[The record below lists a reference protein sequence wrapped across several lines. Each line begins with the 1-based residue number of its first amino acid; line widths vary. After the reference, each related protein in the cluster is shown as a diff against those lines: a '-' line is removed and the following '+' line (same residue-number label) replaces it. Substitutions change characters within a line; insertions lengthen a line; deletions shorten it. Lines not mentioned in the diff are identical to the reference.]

1 MPTEVKEEIKNCIQV
16 LFFKVS
22 LKDKDLLSAL
32 QNKEYNIRKYTLVRL
47 RFKLG
52 LRRRIRGVEQQQHAN
67 KLIQRLVT

>member
-32 QNKEYNIRKYTLVRL
+32 QNKGYNVRKYTLVQL
-47 RFKLG
+47 RFKLS
-52 LRRRIRGVEQQQHAN
+52 LRRRVYSVE
-67 KLIQRLVT
+67 